1 MCGEYA
7 LIASD
12 IGDSINDVRFDGE
25 PLIYMTSEHGNVDAV
40 RALLDGNAKVDEATG
55 DGRTALTIASE
66 HGHVDVVRALL
77 EGNEL

>member
-40 RALLDGNAKVDEATG
+40 RALL
-55 DGRTALTIASE
+55 
-66 HGHVDVVRALL
+66 

>member
-40 RALLDGNAKVDEATG
+40 RPCWKTTRRSMKLQVTDAQ
-55 DGRTALTIASE
+55 LTIASE
-66 HGHVDVVRALL
+66 HGVDVVRALL